1 MAEIIKNKIQLKR
14 GEGAPSKGLLDV
26 GEPGY
31 DSKNKRLYIGNGL
44 EVDATAIPNEA
55 YVSQKIAEAALSGS
69 GVDLSAY
76 ATKEY
81 VNDELKNIEDN
92 IDIDDVV
99 YTDEFG
105 EDSSVAPINA
115 DSLGGIPADEY
126 ASKTFVK
133 EEVLKIQT
141 GGDVDLS
148 EYATKEDLDGLTA
161 QDVGAAPS
169 GYGLGNSAVK
179 YEDLNDATNC
189 GWWVIESST
198 LNRPFDYGMGM
209 TIKRYS
215 NRFVQMAF
223 NPYMGSVGEICV
235 RSYNGTEWLP
245 WEYINPIMSAGVEYR
260 TVERYRGKVVYA
272 MLIDCGT
279 LPNTTSKSI
288 TTTIPATVN
297 IISAVGCGI
306 SSSASIPFP
315 MIGSNGTTNATFLV
329 TGSKNIS
336 ISTFSNMT
344 SYVAHVIVKYTKD

>member
-1 MAEIIKNKIQLKR
+1 M
-14 GEGAPSKGLLDV
+14 SKGKIKTLYSDRKETEALFPRTKTGAVSDANGVGLDAILNTTVHV
-26 GEPGY
+26 GE
-31 DSKNKRLYIGNGL
+31 LV
-44 EVDATAIPNEA
+44 EVDSTAPR
-55 YVSQKIAEAALSGS
+55 
-69 GVDLSAY
+69 D
-76 ATKEY
+76 
-81 VNDELKNIEDN
+81 
-92 IDIDDVV
+92 
-99 YTDEFG
+99 
-105 EDSSVAPINA
+105 A
-115 DSLGGIPADEY
+115 DSLGGILAKDY
-126 ASKTFVK
+126 ATQSFVK
-133 EEVLKIQT
+133 QEILKAET
-141 GGDVDLS
+141 GGVDLS
-148 EYATKEDLDGLTA
+148 EFATKEDLDGLTA

-169 GYGLGNSAVK
+169 GYGLGGSAVK

-189 GWWVIESST
+189 GWWIIESST

-279 LPNTTSKSI
+279 LPNTTSKSV
-288 TTTIPATVN
+288 TTAIPATVN
-297 IISAVGCGI
+297 IVSAVGCGI

-315 MIGSNGTTNATFLV
+315 MIGSNGTTNATFFV

-336 ISTFSNMT
+336 IATFSNMT
-344 SYVAHVIVKYTKD
+344 SYAAHVIVKYTKD